1 MVEIRYCGYC
11 HKMIT
16 DEDQAYYHKPWY
28 TWYCSLD
35 HAIADGAFKAVRQS
49 MEVAEQ
55 TTEVLS
61 LIRDRISEL
70 QRGLDCLKTDIQQL
84 KVEITKLKGG

>member
-1 MVEIRYCGYC
+1 MAEIRYCGYC
-11 HKMIT
+11 CKTIT

-35 HAIADGAFKAVRQS
+35 HANADGAFV
-49 MEVAEQ
+49 EDEDYEP
-55 TTEVLS
+55 TEVLS

-70 QRGLDCLKTDIQQL
+70 QRGLDCLKADIQQL
-84 KVEITKLKGG
+84 KVEIAKLKGG